1 MYAIINSFVADNI
14 NTKNKENTIF
24 ELYIGNPL
32 KQNVFS
38 ISLNKENFVSKLK
51 KTDTE
56 IFESIDQSR
65 IVENKL
71 SLKGI
76 YLKNSFPG
84 INTKQEEKQVID
96 ILKNNK
102 IQKNILKQVLNYC

>member
-1 MYAIINSFVADNI
+1 MNY
-14 NTKNKENTIF
+14 
-24 ELYIGNPL
+24 
-32 KQNVFS
+32 
-38 ISLNKENFVSKLK
+38 SKLK
-51 KTDTE
+51 KTNTE

-76 YLKNSFPG
+76 YFQNSFPG